1 MDGESLLAPAP
12 PDRDIY
18 LESAMTSMALMAKE
32 LDEAKLLEE
41 NARYYTV
48 DRAGKVIMRPEMRD
62 ASVATKLR
70 AVVRGDWLLSISPT
84 LEDELILLNT
94 KDNVWWP
101 ASQAP
106 EAAPWR
112 AMLADMCRHYDGDP
126 GFDHY
131 GLCGRLLAAAP
142 VANNP

>member
-1 MDGESLLAPAP
+1 MSSEINEQQLLS
-12 PDRDIY
+12 
-18 LESAMTSMALMAKE
+18 ET
-32 LDEAKLLEE
+32 
-41 NARYYTV
+41 ARYYWV
-48 DRAGKVIMRPEMRD
+48 NAAGKVVMRPD
-62 ASVATKLR
+62 LINATAATKLR
-70 AVVRGDWLLSISPT
+70 AVVHDHWLLSMSPT

-112 AMLADMCRHYDGDP
+112 AMYADMCRHYDGDP

-131 GLCGRLLAAAP
+131 GLCQRFAGG
-142 VANNP
+142 